1 MSGGDW
7 KDMYNAAHCGDLAL
21 VRYHIE
27 AGVNPNYQ
35 HPEIMRTPLVTSL
48 LQGHTEVARYLVAHG
63 ASEHLLSDYDSL
75 TPLQAAQQVGAV
87 EMVRWLR
94 QQGAQLPPKPPWWRR
109 WLAGL
114 V

>member
-7 KDMYNAAHCGDLAL
+7 KDMYNAAHSGDLAL

-48 LQGHTEVARYLVAHG
+48 LQSHTEVARYLVAHG
-63 ASEHLLSDYDSL
+63 ASVHLLSDYDSL
-75 TPLQAAQQVGAV
+75 TPLQAAQQVGVV
-87 EMVRWLR
+87 EMVHSLR

-109 WLAGL
+109 WLGGL

>member
-48 LQGHTEVARYLVAHG
+48 LLGHSGVARYLVAHG
-63 ASEHLLSDYDSL
+63 ACVILLSEYDSL
-75 TPLQAAQQVGAV
+75 TPRQAAQQVGVV

-94 QQGAQLPPKPPWWRR
+94 QQGAQLPPKPPWWQR

>member
-7 KDMYNAAHCGDLAL
+7 KDMYNAAHDGDLAL

-48 LQGHTEVARYLVAHG
+48 LQGHTEVARYLVARG
-63 ASEHLLSDYDSL
+63 ASVHLLSDYDSL
-75 TPLQAAQQVGAV
+75 TPLQAAQRVGAHALV
-87 EMVRWLR
+87 QTLQQRGAKAAVR
-94 QQGAQLPPKPPWWRR
+94 PPWWHRLLGG
-109 WLAGL
+109 LA
-114 V
+114 